1 MKDTVKLLLWHLLS
15 WFHQPYLR
23 TFVHYEK
30 KDWDE
35 VPDGQHDANNE
46 QGTYPGRHALVL
58 WAVAAAVV
66 TLVVRIGM
74 PEVGRN
80 LAIRLEL
87 VPMESLNIHLCAP
100 TFSRSVDSF
109 SGGLSLCVF

>member
-1 MKDTVKLLLWHLLS
+1 MKDPVKLLLWHLLS

-46 QGTYPGRHALVL
+46 QGTYLGRHALVL
-58 WAVAAAVV
+58 
-66 TLVVRIGM
+66 
-74 PEVGRN
+74 
-80 LAIRLEL
+80 
-87 VPMESLNIHLCAP
+87 
-100 TFSRSVDSF
+100 
-109 SGGLSLCVF
+109 